1 MKSIKYAH
9 QYNKCQASDGK
20 QEIFDEVLA
29 WDEFK
34 LFEEQGESELG
45 LLGGDGNEFF
55 ICAALQGATWDW

>member
-1 MKSIKYAH
+1 MSSKET
-9 QYNKCQASDGK
+9 
-20 QEIFDEVLA
+20 QEIFDAVLA

-55 ICAALQGATWDW
+55 IWADLQGAAWDW